1 MAKTKAQKLGEYIK
15 KARLAGG
22 LSIRALATAT
32 GVTLGAIQQ
41 LEAGDVEQPRPGNLV
56 RIAEA
61 LELAVADLYAI
72 IGYSVPTDLPEF
84 APYLRAK
91 YELSDKDVRELN
103 AVFESLAAKKQ
114 KKGGRRA

>member
-1 MAKTKAQKLGEYIK
+1 MAKTKAEKLGTYVK
-15 KARLAGG
+15 KARLAKGI
-22 LSIRALATAT
+22 SIRGLASQT
-32 GVTLGAIQQ
+32 GVALRTIQK
-41 LEAGDVEQPRPGNLV
+41 LEAGLIEQPRTGNLIQIGQV
-56 RIAEA
+56 
-61 LELAVADLYAI
+61 LEVPSADLFAI

-103 AVFESLAAKKQ
+103 SVFESLAAKKQ